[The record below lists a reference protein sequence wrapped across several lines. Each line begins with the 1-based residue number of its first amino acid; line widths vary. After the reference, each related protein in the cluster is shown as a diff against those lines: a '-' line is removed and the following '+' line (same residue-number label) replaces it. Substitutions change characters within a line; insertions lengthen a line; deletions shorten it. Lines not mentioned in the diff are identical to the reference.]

1 MCKDID
7 RRKSKYLEKCQSLR
21 LFVHHKIPVTITT
34 TTTTTTMLQR
44 RNGEIILLEEWRVS
58 QGMP

>member
-1 MCKDID
+1 LCKDID

-34 TTTTTTMLQR
+34 TTTTTMLQR